1 VTPVSWDYPVL
12 VVKRAIL
19 AVVRQNHGGEPHK
32 GSVQSGTFQ
41 AIARSL
47 IVLWIGGSTMQN
59 VVQLRR
65 HGGPSFRERI
75 ADVEKLL
82 AIDDP
87 KPLIVK
93 VSRTERILMELLL
106 KRNTLTR
113 EVAWGVLYGHRPD
126 ADQPQYRVISTIIH
140 HLRNRL
146 SPHGVEITTEYG
158 TGWYLK
164 DKDRE
169 RLERLLSCSP

>member
-1 VTPVSWDYPVL
+1 V
-12 VVKRAIL
+12 
-19 AVVRQNHGGEPHK
+19 AVVRQNHGGDPHK
-32 GSVQSGTFQ
+32 SSGATGTFQ
-41 AIARSL
+41 QSLGCL

-59 VVQLRR
+59 VVELRR
-65 HGGPSFRERI
+65 HGRPSFRERI

-87 KPLIVK
+87 KPLIIK

-106 KRNTLTR
+106 KRNMLTR

-126 ADQPQYRVISTIIH
+126 ADQPQYRVIATLVH
-140 HLRNRL
+140 HLRHRL
-146 SPHGVEITTEYG
+146 APHGVEITTEYA

-169 RLERLLSCSP
+169 KLEHLLACKP

>member
-1 VTPVSWDYPVL
+1 MALKYLINLLQPGTKFAVTEFL
-12 VVKRAIL
+12 FR
-19 AVVRQNHGGEPHK
+19 
-32 GSVQSGTFQ
+32 
-41 AIARSL
+41 
-47 IVLWIGGSTMQN
+47 VLWIGGLSMQN

-65 HGGPSFRERI
+65 HGRPSFRERI
-75 ADVEKLL
+75 ADVEQLL
-82 AIDDP
+82 SIDDP

-106 KRNTLTR
+106 KRNMLTR

-140 HLRNRL
+140 HLRGRL

-158 TGWYLK
+158 VGWYLK

-169 RLERLLSCSP
+169 KLEHLLAYSLPKQAEQRYSIAPNERRRREP

>member
-1 VTPVSWDYPVL
+1 M
-12 VVKRAIL
+12 
-19 AVVRQNHGGEPHK
+19 
-32 GSVQSGTFQ
+32 QSGTFQ
-41 AIARSL
+41 QSL
-47 IVLWIGGSTMQN
+47 GSFIVLWIGGSTMQN

-75 ADVEKLL
+75 ADIEKLL

-93 VSRTERILMELLL
+93 VSRTERILMELLM
-106 KRNTLTR
+106 KRNMLTR

-146 SPHGVEITTEYG
+146 SPHGVEITTEFG

-169 RLERLLSCSP
+169 KLEHLLACKP

>member
-1 VTPVSWDYPVL
+1 VFQPGTKSAATEFL
-12 VVKRAIL
+12 
-19 AVVRQNHGGEPHK
+19 ETFC
-32 GSVQSGTFQ
+32 GSGDQQ
-41 AIARSL
+41 
-47 IVLWIGGSTMQN
+47 MQN

-65 HGGPSFRERI
+65 RGGITFRERI
-75 ADVEKLL
+75 ADVERLL

-106 KRNTLTR
+106 KRNMLTR
-113 EVAWGVLYGHRPD
+113 EVAWVVLYGHRPD
-126 ADQPQYRVISTIIH
+126 ADQPQYRVISTIVH
-140 HLRNRL
+140 HLRDRL

-169 RLERLLSCSP
+169 KLKQLLACNP

>member
-1 VTPVSWDYPVL
+1 MNN
-12 VVKRAIL
+12 
-19 AVVRQNHGGEPHK
+19 VVRFRYGK
-32 GSVQSGTFQ
+32 AT
-41 AIARSL
+41 
-47 IVLWIGGSTMQN
+47 
-59 VVQLRR
+59 
-65 HGGPSFRERI
+65 FRERI
-75 ADVEKLL
+75 ADVEQLL

-106 KRNTLTR
+106 KRSMLTR

-126 ADQPQYRVISTIIH
+126 ADQPQYRVISQIMH

-146 SPHGVEITTEYG
+146 ARHGVKITTEFG

-164 DKDRE
+164 KKDRE
-169 RLERLLSCSP
+169 KLQQLLACEP

>member
-1 VTPVSWDYPVL
+1 
-12 VVKRAIL
+12 
-19 AVVRQNHGGEPHK
+19 
-32 GSVQSGTFQ
+32 
-41 AIARSL
+41 
-47 IVLWIGGSTMQN
+47 MQDTL
-59 VVQLRR
+59 QLRR
-65 HGGPSFRERI
+65 HGGLTFRERI